1 MNTDSGEVYRLR
13 GLDAENGE
21 QLQVKSLMEQVQS
34 GADRTRAL
42 EAIER
47 GEKVVAVGD
56 EVAHAQLVGQ
66 RELERRRR
74 RRRSGGVV
82 GS

>member
-1 MNTDSGEVYRLR
+1 MNSENGEVYQLEGLR
-13 GLDAENGE
+13 AENGDLLTK
-21 QLQVKSLMEQVQS
+21 QLLAGVAETE
-34 GADRTRAL
+34 ARARAL
-42 EAIER
+42 SAMER
-47 GEKVVAVGD
+47 GEKVVAVAD

-74 RRRSGGVV
+74 RRRSGSVV